1 MGQLFAS
8 RQTSVESTT
17 SSKSVSNRFNKLSGS
32 GMDMLNFHE
41 MGKHGNSRN
50 PNKATLKDVETDFS
64 KLCIQEVVTNKKST
78 LNKSN
83 SLKKM
88 TKKAK
93 RKSRPSVPRN
103 ATEFEKELR
112 IFDNETNA
120 PQLIMTY
127 LLLPE
132 SAIVGNSSELLSLV
146 RKESSNIDTFHRLL
160 TGGHKLRIPSEKLIE
175 MHKLEMNHTT
185 LQRIIKA
192 LHYLISHEHWQ
203 SEDIFATVYR
213 WTNALT
219 QCGRFVLNL
228 KFLDEDHSIFFDEI
242 VSYLASRCGDH
253 EHVRKLLSVIPS
265 TTSTS
270 MK

>member
-8 RQTSVESTT
+8 RQTSIESTT
-17 SSKSVSNRFNKLSGS
+17 SSKSVKNRFNKLSGNE
-32 GMDMLNFHE
+32 MDMLNFYE
-41 MGKHGNSRN
+41 LGKHGNSRN
-50 PNKATLKDVETDFS
+50 PNNNNNKATLKDVETDFS
-64 KLCIQEVVTNKKST
+64 KLCMQEVVTNKKLT
-78 LNKSN
+78 LNQSN
-83 SLKKM
+83 YFKKM

-93 RKSRPSVPRN
+93 RKSRHSVPRN

-112 IFDNETNA
+112 IFDNETDA

-132 SAIVGNSSELLSLV
+132 SAVGNSSELLSLV
-146 RKESSNIDTFHRLL
+146 RKESINSDTFHRLL
-160 TGGHKLRIPSEKLIE
+160 TGSHKLRIPSEKLIE

-192 LHYLISHEHWQ
+192 LHYLTSHEHRQ

-228 KFLDEDHSIFFDEI
+228 QFLDEDHSIFFDEI

-253 EHVRKLLSVIPS
+253 EHVRKLLSMIPS
-265 TTSTS
+265 TTST
-270 MK
+270 

>member
-1 MGQLFAS
+1 
-8 RQTSVESTT
+8 
-17 SSKSVSNRFNKLSGS
+17 
-32 GMDMLNFHE
+32 MDMLNFYE
-41 MGKHGNSRN
+41 LGKHGNSRN
-50 PNKATLKDVETDFS
+50 PSNNKNNNKATLKDVETDFS
-64 KLCIQEVVTNKKST
+64 KLCMQEVVTKKDLSR
-78 LNKSN
+78 NKSN
-83 SLKKM
+83 SFKKM

-112 IFDNETNA
+112 IFDNETDA

-132 SAIVGNSSELLSLV
+132 SAIVGNSSELLSFV
-146 RKESSNIDTFHRLL
+146 RQESTNTDTFHRLL

-175 MHKLEMNHTT
+175 MHKLEMNHKT

-228 KFLDEDHSIFFDEI
+228 QFLDEDHSIFFDEI

-270 MK
+270 MR